1 MNPSLSF
8 RRPGLKSIVASRF
21 LLGEEMLR
29 RMRWPRGTQGFWW
42 SDLFEFSAA
51 FHVRVWRCAS
61 RRRLQ
66 GLLLCLSSLQTRLF
80 KFKSMVIN
88 NANK

>member
-21 LLGEEMLR
+21 LLGEEMLQ

-61 RRRLQ
+61 RQRLR
-66 GLLLCLSSLQTRLF
+66 GVVHLSSLQTRLF